1 MIFKEDIV
9 VTTSNYVHDSFDP
22 PLSNS
27 PFFSRVSR
35 SLLDLIPSNL
45 FFTVENIVRAPV
57 IVKCEGLNAAGSVKV
72 KAATRMID
80 DLERAGTL
88 TSGGTL
94 VESSSGNLGIA
105 LSMIAAA
112 RGYRFICVT
121 DANAASSSI
130 KIMRALGAEV
140 IVVTTMDVNGG
151 YLGARIELI
160 KTICAGDPSK
170 VWVNQ
175 YANDS
180 NWKAHYDT
188 TGPEILSRFPKVD
201 WLVIGA
207 GTTGTL
213 MGCARY
219 FHRNSPL
226 TRIVAVDAKGSV
238 TFGTLPARRLIP
250 GLGTSRCPEI
260 TDPTLPN
267 EVIHVDETETISMC
281 RALARQGVLVGGST
295 GTVLAGI
302 AQIGDRIAKTNTVV
316 TISPDLGS
324 KYLDTIFDDQW
335 VEQNFPGIEPS
346 KHLTGLRK

>member
-1 MIFKEDIV
+1 M
-9 VTTSNYVHDSFDP
+9 SNQ
-22 PLSNS
+22 
-27 PFFSRVSR
+27 PFFSGVAR
-35 SLLDLIPSNL
+35 SILDLVPPNL
-45 FFTVENIVRAPV
+45 FFTLENIVRAPV
-57 IVKCEGLNAAGSVKV
+57 IVKCEGLNAAGSVKM
-72 KAATRMID
+72 KAAIRIVD

-88 TSGGTL
+88 TSGSTL

-112 RGYRFICVT
+112 RGYRFICVS
-121 DANAASSSI
+121 DANTASSSI
-130 KIMRALGAEV
+130 KTMRALGAEV
-140 IVVTTMDVNGG
+140 IVVTTKDANGG

-160 KTICAGDPSK
+160 KTMCAEDPSK

-175 YANDS
+175 YANAS
-180 NWKAHYDT
+180 NWKAHYDI
-188 TGPEILSRFPKVD
+188 TGPEILSCFPKID

-238 TFGTLPARRLIP
+238 TFGTPPARRLIP

-260 TDPTLPN
+260 TDPTLPS
-267 EVIHVDETETISMC
+267 EVIHIDETETISMC
-281 RALARQGVLVGGST
+281 RALARQGILVGGST

-302 AQIGDRIAKTNTVV
+302 ARIGDRIAETSTVV

-335 VEQNFPGIEPS
+335 VEQNFPGLQAS
-346 KHLTGLRK
+346 KSLQA